1 MLKQLWDEQRQEFA
15 AQPDAALQFLAI
27 GDQKRDEKLDAT
39 ELAALAVVAE
49 AIMNFDETVT
59 KR

>member
-1 MLKQLWDEQRQEFA
+1 LDQLWNEQRQEFA
-15 AQPDAALQFLAI
+15 ARPEAALQFLAV
-27 GDQKRDEKLDAT
+27 GDHRRDEQLDAAD
-39 ELAALAVVAE
+39 LAAWTVVAE